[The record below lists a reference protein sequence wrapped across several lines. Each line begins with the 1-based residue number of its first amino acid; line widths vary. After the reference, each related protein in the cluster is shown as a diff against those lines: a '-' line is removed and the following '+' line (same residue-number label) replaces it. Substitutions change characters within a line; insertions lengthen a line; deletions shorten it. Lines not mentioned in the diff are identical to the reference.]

1 MNITPEI
8 SIVMPIYNC
17 GTFLPAAVAS
27 IKKQTFSK
35 FECLLC
41 DSTNDGSSYFLHDLA
56 QKDHRFIL
64 VREKNASLPESLQN
78 GIEKSS
84 APLIARMDADDI
96 SLPQRLQVQFEAM
109 KQRPETVLLGTA
121 FQYMDKHGNLG
132 RVKLLPQEPK
142 MPTELLWGCPFSHPS
157 VMLRRDAV
165 LRAGGYRSYF
175 KKAEDYDLWLR
186 LLDQGR
192 LENLKNV
199 LLYYR
204 IHGNNSVIQHAQAT
218 RDYAIKAQA
227 LHFLGNSGTDDIE
240 GKSVED
246 VLSSL
251 DPSIQ
256 AGILSRMLA
265 CHAHLIGDEI
275 EDKEGAVWLRRA
287 TSIPFDGKKKAFA
300 IWHIRCAKRYVSSHP
315 SRAIFHAMQAMNI
328 DISMILK
335 MLASFV
341 KEVFQRFYIQ

>member
-1 MNITPEI
+1 MNINPDI
-8 SIVMPIYNC
+8 SIIMPIYNC
-17 GTFLPAAVAS
+17 GKFLSAAVTS
-27 IKKQTFSK
+27 IKKQTFLN

-41 DSTNDGSSYFLHDLA
+41 DATNDGSSYFLHDIA
-56 QKDHRFIL
+56 QKDPRFIL
-64 VREKNASLPESLQN
+64 VREKDVSLPESLQI
-78 GIEKSS
+78 GINKSR

-96 SLPQRLQVQFEAM
+96 SMPQRLQVQFEVM
-109 KQRPETVLLGTA
+109 KQRPGTVLLGTA
-121 FQYMDKHGNLG
+121 FQYMDEFGNLG

-142 MPTELLWGCPFSHPS
+142 MPTDLLWGCPFSHPS

-175 KKAEDYDLWLR
+175 EKAEDYDLWLR

-192 LENLKNV
+192 LENIRNV

-204 IHGNNSVIQHAQAT
+204 IHGNNSVIQHARAS

-227 LHFLGNSGTDDIE
+227 LYFLGNSGTADIE

-251 DPSIQ
+251 DPAIQ

-265 CHAHLIGDEI
+265 CHAHLIGDEA
-275 EDKEGAVWLRRA
+275 EDKEGAVWLKRA
-287 TSIPFDGKKKAFA
+287 TSISFDGKKKAFA
-300 IWHIRCAKRYVSSHP
+300 IWHIRCARRYLSSNP
-315 SRAIFHAMQAMNI
+315 LRAICHAIQAMRI
-328 DISMILK
+328 DINTIIK
-335 MLASFV
+335 MLTVFT
-341 KEVFQRFYIQ
+341 KEFFRRFYLK